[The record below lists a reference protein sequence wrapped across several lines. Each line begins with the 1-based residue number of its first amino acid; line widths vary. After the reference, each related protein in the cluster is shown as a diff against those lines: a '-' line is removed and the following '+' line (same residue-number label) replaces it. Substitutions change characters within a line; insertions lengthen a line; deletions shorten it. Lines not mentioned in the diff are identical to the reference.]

1 MRSPWSAF
9 LLLMLLLLLR
19 QQMSTLL
26 MTRLGNLKSVY
37 AKGRSWRTRL
47 YSLLFTLA
55 LVLFFQD
62 ANTIG
67 FLATDKLCHRHSG
80 DFALG
85 YGTDV

>member
-9 LLLMLLLLLR
+9 LLLMLLLLL

-26 MTRLGNLKSVY
+26 MTRLWNLKSVY

-47 YSLLFTLA
+47 YSLFFTLA
-55 LVLFFQD
+55 LVLFFPD

-67 FLATDKLCHRHSG
+67 FVLHINCVIGTLATL
-80 DFALG
+80 F
-85 YGTDV
+85 

>member
-9 LLLMLLLLLR
+9 LLLMLLLLL

-26 MTRLGNLKSVY
+26 MTRLWNLKSVY

-67 FLATDKLCHRHSG
+67 FLATDKHCHRHSG

>member
-37 AKGRSWRTRL
+37 AKERSWRTQL
-47 YSLLFTLA
+47 YSLFFTLA
-55 LVLFFQD
+55 LVLFFPD

-67 FLATDKLCHRHSG
+67 FVLHINFVIGTLATL
-80 DFALG
+80 F
-85 YGTDV
+85 

>member
-1 MRSPWSAF
+1 MRFPWFAF
-9 LLLMLLLLLR
+9 LLLMLLLLL

-26 MTRLGNLKSVY
+26 MIRLWNLKSDY

-67 FLATDKLCHRHSG
+67 FLATDKHCHRHSG

>member
-1 MRSPWSAF
+1 MRSPWSSF
-9 LLLMLLLLLR
+9 LLLMLLLLL

-26 MTRLGNLKSVY
+26 MIRLWNLKSDY

-55 LVLFFQD
+55 LVLFFPD

-67 FLATDKLCHRHSG
+67 FLATHKLCHRHSG
-80 DFALG
+80 DLVLG
-85 YGTDV
+85 YGTHV